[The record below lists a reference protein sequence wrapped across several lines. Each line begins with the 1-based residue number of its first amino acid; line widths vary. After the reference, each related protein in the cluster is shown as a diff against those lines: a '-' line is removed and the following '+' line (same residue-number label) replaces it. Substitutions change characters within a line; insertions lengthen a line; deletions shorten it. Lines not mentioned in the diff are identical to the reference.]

1 MVGGEEEGE
10 GVLGTEDEDRGWEG
24 GWWGS
29 FAVSIDHFGVSLDIC
44 SILLRH
50 FTHAR
55 LVTNLFYVLVRCPS
69 QRFNESCP
77 SNGSSPLLLG
87 TPINQS
93 KYINALPSHPPPS
106 SPS

>member
-1 MVGGEEEGE
+1 VGRKRGRGFW
-10 GVLGTEDEDRGWEG
+10 VLKTRIEDGREDG
-24 GWWGS
+24 GGS

-55 LVTNLFYVLVRCPS
+55 LVTNVFYVLVRCPS